1 MVLDKLSSFL
11 RSKNGA
17 PTKNNQ
23 SAHFGASTF
32 DQPGALGNDCKFETM
47 EHQLAK
53 NFCPYNLQTQLM

>member
-17 PTKNNQ
+17 PTKHNQ

-32 DQPGALGNDCKFETM
+32 DQPGTLGNDCKFETV
-47 EHQLAK
+47 EHLIG
-53 NFCPYNLQTQLM
+53 